1 MCENLGKNI
10 YNEIYLFSFEQSM
23 KKIIMIKEKKNFE
36 RWSLKCIKLQVSNI
50 FSVKLSSFFFL
61 IFKKCIHFG
70 KIF

>member
-36 RWSLKCIKLQVSNI
+36 R
-50 FSVKLSSFFFL
+50 
-61 IFKKCIHFG
+61 
-70 KIF
+70 